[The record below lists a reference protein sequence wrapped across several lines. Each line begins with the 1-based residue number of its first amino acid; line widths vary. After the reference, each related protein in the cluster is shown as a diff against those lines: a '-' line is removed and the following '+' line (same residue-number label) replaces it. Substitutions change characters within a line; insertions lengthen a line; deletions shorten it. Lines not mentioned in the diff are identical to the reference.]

1 MSMRSSGAARRLAA
15 FGAATIVLAVIG
27 SRPAT
32 SADFAGSCCA
42 DLADRIAELEATA
55 ARKGNKKVEVKIL
68 GVVNRALLF
77 WDDGVEHNVYGVD
90 SPQDGSAILFEGE
103 VEIGRGWKAGFVIGL
118 DTLVSSSDTLDQ
130 FIDSSGGRVE
140 VSDVYWWVSNE
151 KYGTVRL
158 GLTDTA
164 SDGVDNINLA
174 ESDAAA
180 DVEVGNWLAS
190 FFLRAGNGELLDLRW
205 GDFLPSVAGD
215 TINTVTYVSP
225 IYKGLEFAA
234 SSGRDDYRDVGLRY
248 SETWAKSIIVRA
260 GIGYYRNTTEEE
272 PDFIEPIEDSGVGAS
287 LAFRHI
293 PTGLNIGV
301 NYGWQDHTD
310 RCAEPGQ
317 VSGKCRGD
325 DQFFYVKGGLV
336 REWSSLGPTAL
347 YGEHYY
353 GRRHL
358 NESDPEVLGALL
370 SAPGDFDVDPDNP
383 DPTKP
388 AAELR
393 QSTVRV
399 WGFGIVQ
406 KIGED
411 KLIGSDEPKD
421 PGEKKE
427 YAGVWEEAP
436 IELYL
441 GYRHYEIDVDL
452 VSSDGGPAQARK
464 LKDFDAV
471 MGGAVIRF

>member
-1 MSMRSSGAARRLAA
+1 MFKRSSGAARLAA
-15 FGAATIVLAVIG
+15 IGTAAIVMAAAGSGAAT
-27 SRPAT
+27 
-32 SADFAGSCCA
+32 SAEFAGSCCS
-42 DLADRIAELEATA
+42 DLADRIAELEATT
-55 ARKGNKKVEVKIL
+55 ARKGNQKVEVKVI

-103 VEIGRGWKAGFVIGL
+103 VDNGRGWKAGFAIGL

-130 FIDSSGGRVE
+130 FVDSSGGIVE
-140 VSDVYWWVSNE
+140 VSDVYWWVSHE

-190 FFLRAGNGELLDLRW
+190 FFLRASDGELLDVRW
-205 GDFLPSVAGD
+205 GDFIPAVAGD
-215 TINTVTYVSP
+215 TVNTVTYVSP
-225 IYKGLEFAA
+225 IYKGLEFSA
-234 SSGRDDYRDVGLRY
+234 SAGKDDFRDVGLRY

-260 GIGYYRNTTEEE
+260 AVGYYRNTTEEE
-272 PDFIEPIEDSGVGAS
+272 PDAIEPLEDSGVGAS

-293 PTGLNIGV
+293 PTGLNIGF

-310 RCAEPGQ
+310 RCEEPGQ

-325 DQFFYVKGGLV
+325 DNFYYVKGGLV
-336 REWSSLGPTAL
+336 REWSSLGPTAF
-347 YGEHYY
+347 YGEYY
-353 GRRHL
+353 LGKRRF
-358 NESDPEVLGALL
+358 NESDPDALGALL

-383 DPTKP
+383 DPTKA

-393 QSTVRV
+393 DSTVRV
-399 WGFGIVQ
+399 WGFGVVQ

-411 KLIGSDEPKD
+411 ILIGSDEPKE

-452 VSSDGGPAQARK
+452 ISSDGGPAQARK

-471 MGGAVIRF
+471 MGGLVIRF

>member
-1 MSMRSSGAARRLAA
+1 MSMRNNGSARRLAA
-15 FGAATIVLAVIG
+15 FGTAAIALFVTG
-27 SRPAT
+27 PK
-32 SADFAGSCCA
+32 SASAADLGDSCCA
-42 DLADRIAELEATA
+42 DLAERIAELEATA
-55 ARKGNKKVEVKIL
+55 ARKSNQKVEVKIT

-77 WDDGVEHNVYGVD
+77 WNDGVERNVYGVD
-90 SPQDGSAILFEGE
+90 SPQDGSAITLEGE
-103 VEIGRGWKAGFVIGL
+103 VEIGRGWKAGYLMGL
-118 DTLVSSSDTLDQ
+118 DTLVASSDTLDQ
-130 FIDSSGGRVE
+130 LVDSSGGKVE
-140 VSDVYWWVSNE
+140 VSDSYWWISHE
-151 KYGTVRL
+151 RYGTVRL

-180 DVEVGNWLAS
+180 DVEVANWLAS
-190 FFLRAGNGELLDLRW
+190 FFLRARDGGLLDVRW
-205 GDFLPSVAGD
+205 GDFIPSVAGD
-215 TINTVTYVSP
+215 TVNTVTYVSP
-225 IYKGLEFAA
+225 IVKGFEFSA
-234 SSGRDDYRDVGLRY
+234 SSGKDDFRDVGLRY

-260 GIGYYRNTTEEE
+260 AIGYYRNTSEE
-272 PDFIEPIEDSGVGAS
+272 PEAIEPLEDEGVGAS

-293 PTGLNIGV
+293 PTGLNIAF

-310 RCAEPGQ
+310 RCAEPGA

-325 DQFFYVKGGLV
+325 DGFFYVKGGLV
-336 REWSSLGPTAL
+336 REWLKLGPTAL
-347 YGEHYY
+347 YGEFYR
-353 GRRHL
+353 GNRRF

-370 SAPGDFDVDPDNP
+370 RAPGDFDIDPDNP
-383 DPTKP
+383 DPTLP
-388 AAELR
+388 AAELKD
-393 QSTVRV
+393 SSVSV

-411 KLIGSDEPKD
+411 ILIGSDEPKD

-436 IELYL
+436 IEVYL
-441 GYRHYEIDVDL
+441 GYRHYEIDIDL
-452 VSSDGGPAQARK
+452 IASDGASSIGRK